1 MRMETFMFMGVKNER
16 SILLAKFDTLGH
28 MLWYKVVKSSA
39 EQAFPLWI
47 EVRNNNVYIAGNC
60 AFYGSYSDDWLYY
73 TDKKFVVKR

>member
-1 MRMETFMFMGVKNER
+1 MFMGVKNER
-16 SILLAKFDTLGH
+16 SILLAKFDTLGN

-39 EQAFPLWI
+39 EQAFPLWM